1 MGLQLGTTT
10 RRLDVAAIEQGV
22 EKECPDRPGL
32 FVRILPASPYN
43 PRYRAAIENRALRV
57 TENGQEPPSFVE
69 MFDDAEFV
77 TEALVAD
84 MRGIRD
90 ETGAEVTYTPELGAQ
105 ILSAP
110 EHQDVREWI
119 GRESLRRGQYYTE
132 SVEDR
137 KGN

>member
-1 MGLQLGTTT
+1 MTLQLGTTD
-10 RRLDVAAIEQGV
+10 RRLDLAAIEQGV

-43 PRYRAAIENRALRV
+43 PRYRAAVENRALKV
-57 TENGQEPPSFVE
+57 TENGEGPPSFVE
-69 MFDDAEFV
+69 MFDDPAFV

-90 ETGAEVTYTPELGAQ
+90 GDGSEVAYTPEIGVQ

-119 GRESLRRGQYYTE
+119 GRESLKRGQYYTE
-132 SVEDR
+132 SVEGR